1 MFKWKELFVGMFLIG
16 NIASAGWE
24 KEAYEYEG
32 FTLPYQLYTPTDV
45 VDGALPLVVVLH
57 GSYEAGTDNE
67 HHMLKGSNIGPDY
80 FARNKIQDIQPAYI
94 LAPQTPI
101 DIRWASTEI
110 APYDFDNT
118 PITLSMASLLKLID
132 DIKTEDKI
140 DASRIYLIGLS
151 RGGQGVW
158 NAAMHRPDLF
168 AAIVPI
174 SGSASPQHGEL
185 LKDQYIWTFHGD
197 EDEITK
203 VEYTREMVDAILQ
216 QGGSTSKIR
225 YTEIEGG
232 DHADSWLTAYSG
244 DDVWRWM
251 LKHQRG
257 HQKNVD

>member
-1 MFKWKELFVGMFLIG
+1 MYKWKGLLVGIFLIG
-16 NIASAGWE
+16 GVAAAEWE
-24 KEAYEYEG
+24 KGAYNYND
-32 FTLPYQLYTPTDV
+32 FSLPYQLYTPS
-45 VDGALPLVVVLH
+45 GEIEESLPLVVVLH

-80 FARNKIQDIQPAYI
+80 FARKKIQDIQKAYI
-94 LAPQTPI
+94 LAPQTPV

-118 PITLSMASLLKLID
+118 PITVSMEALLKLINELK
-132 DIKTEDKI
+132 IKDQI
-140 DASRIYLIGLS
+140 DSSRIYLIGLS

-158 NAAMHRPDLF
+158 NAAMHSPDLF

-174 SGSASPQHGEL
+174 SGSASPKHGHL
-185 LKDQYIWTFHGD
+185 LKDQYIWAFHGD
-197 EDEITK
+197 KDEITN
-203 VEYTREMVDAILQ
+203 VEYTRDMVDAILK

-244 DDVWRWM
+244 TDIWHWM
-251 LKHQRG
+251 LKHQ
-257 HQKNVD
+257 KNSNKEI